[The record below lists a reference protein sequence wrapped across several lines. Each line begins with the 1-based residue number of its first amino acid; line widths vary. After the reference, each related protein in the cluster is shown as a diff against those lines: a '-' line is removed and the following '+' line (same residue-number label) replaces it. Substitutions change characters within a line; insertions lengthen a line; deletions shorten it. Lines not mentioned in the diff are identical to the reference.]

1 MIPDAKTLVVVA
13 DGRRARLLEQPR
25 LDGPLHDR
33 PDWLAGLKQH
43 HDHAPHGHI
52 PHDGDLHD
60 RAEQAFIKD
69 LAHKL
74 EDVARA
80 QPFDQMIL
88 IAPPRALGK
97 LRAALPAALSRKI
110 TGSDPHERLDAT
122 LITLQDVVHAAR
134 RAVPA

>member
-33 PDWLAGLKQH
+33 PEWLAGLKQH
-43 HDHAPHGHI
+43 HDHAPHSHI
-52 PHDGDLHD
+52 PHDGDLRD
-60 RAEQAFIKD
+60 RAEAAFIKD

-74 EDVARA
+74 EEVARVE
-80 QPFDQMIL
+80 PFEQMIL

-97 LRAALPAALSRKI
+97 LREALPTSLMRKV

-134 RAVPA
+134 HAVEV